1 MTHCVQPIGV
11 ICLHIAYLMVLSR
24 LLAFVARAKSA
35 SVTRLRFYSR
45 AVMVITAIGDIV
57 HPPLP
62 PPYPPPKSF
71 PTIAAF
77 LCISHFCLLRLPQIG
92 VGGNFTCGGHLLSTL
107 RQTAA
112 AESAFASG
120 SHALYIV
127 YSPDNHITPRQR
139 LARPRHRARRK
150 QYPKHR
156 LRCSRSAADVRGCH
170 GASYCRRLHR
180 GGR

>member
-1 MTHCVQPIGV
+1 M

-57 HPPLP
+57 HT
-62 PPYPPPKSF
+62 PPYPF
-71 PTIAAF
+71 PTVAAF
-77 LCISHFCLLRLPQIG
+77 VCNSHFCFLRLSQSG
-92 VGGNFTCGGHLLSTL
+92 VGGNFTCGGYLLSTL
-107 RQTAA
+107 RQTAE

-180 GGR
+180 GGG